1 MEGEFEEELESLEG
15 DLEGE
20 LKILAGEFER
30 RVREFGRIVWK
41 ES

>member
-1 MEGEFEEELESLEG
+1 MEGEVEEELESLEG

-20 LKILAGEFER
+20 LKSLTGEFER